1 MRRGRKS
8 RCRLTRPDRTRPRR
22 RDGARLG
29 RTTSVSTAPGE
40 AGAAGVIN
48 AHHVALGDSSPLCI
62 LGIDRDRFAAGD
74 LALCGLGGC
83 AVS

>member
-1 MRRGRKS
+1 M
-8 RCRLTRPDRTRPRR
+8 
-22 RDGARLG
+22 
-29 RTTSVSTAPGE
+29 
-40 AGAAGVIN
+40 AGVIN
-48 AHHVALGDSSPLCI
+48 AHHVALGDASPLCV